1 MSMPRALATSSAQL
15 LTIRGTR
22 VAMQLA
28 VMTITARTFGP
39 AAAGE
44 FALALAMTAPIFV
57 VLDLG
62 LRTLYLSRTPRP
74 GYRQLLS
81 VRVVSTAGA
90 LALCAGLGT
99 LRPEMFLV
107 VLVVALNKASEL
119 FLELAI
125 GPLQLLGQLTRGTVV
140 TLAAS
145 ATTVGVYLLTSDH
158 GFVPA
163 LTIAMG
169 SGAVLLG
176 AGSLVLGGRTA
187 RRVEQEVRRSVQIRG
202 LVRDG
207 LALGVGNG
215 IVSLA
220 TSVPQLVLAATFSTV
235 VSGRYAVMLY
245 VVLAGEMLMNAVSQS
260 VLPSVADR
268 FSVEGR
274 LGLRVWAIRW
284 TRLGTAIAFPAAGV
298 AVAAAAAVLPRLM
311 GDVYAMT
318 LPEAL
323 MLTAMLVLLPAL
335 FVGSVALQARND
347 YRTTALISVA
357 TLLVVTISAFLLV
370 PIFAAVGALAAS
382 SGGTVTRIALAARRW
397 AKVPVVA
404 HDEEASWSSR

>member
-1 MSMPRALATSSAQL
+1 MSMPRSLATNSAQL

-28 VMTITARTFGP
+28 VMTITARSFGP

-81 VRVVSTAGA
+81 VRVVATAGA
-90 LALCAGLGT
+90 LALCAGLGI

-145 ATTVGVYLLTSDH
+145 ATTVGMYLVTSDH
-158 GFVPA
+158 SFVPA

-169 SGAVLLG
+169 SGAVLLS
-176 AGSLVLGGRTA
+176 AGSLLLGSRTA
-187 RRVEQEVRRSVQIRG
+187 RGVEHEARRSVNIRG

-268 FSVEGR
+268 FSVEGPM
-274 LGLRVWAIRW
+274 GLRVWAIRW

-323 MLTAMLVLLPAL
+323 MLTGMLVLLPAL

-347 YRTTALISVA
+347 YRITALISVA

-370 PIFAAVGALAAS
+370 PVFAAVGALAAS